1 MSRLP
6 GLRAFVE
13 KLEKY
18 GELKRVR
25 TPVSPV
31 LEITEI
37 TDRIVKAE
45 GLALLFEE
53 TGTPFPVL
61 INAYGSERRMALA
74 LGVEGDSKGSNHLD
88 AISTR
93 MQALFSKLLSPKA
106 LLLEKLQICSQR
118 WHRWRASAPPSP
130 RKSPLPGGCPHRRSH
145 QPFSSAYSAMLAG
158 GWRTLYY
165 PSGGAY
171 VPPPHPPAQCRYVP
185 GAGPG

>member
-25 TPVSPV
+25 TPVSPI

-45 GLALLFEE
+45 GPALLFEE

-74 LGVEGDSKGSNHLD
+74 LGVEGDSKGSNPWMPSVL
-88 AISTR
+88 ACKR
-93 MQALFSKLLSPKA
+93 FL
-106 LLLEKLQICSQR
+106 
-118 WHRWRASAPPSP
+118 ASS
-130 RKSPLPGGCPHRRSH
+130 
-145 QPFSSAYSAMLAG
+145 
-158 GWRTLYY
+158 
-165 PSGGAY
+165 
-171 VPPPHPPAQCRYVP
+171 
-185 GAGPG
+185 